1 MVDIAKEPPRQLA
14 PSVGKATL
22 DFVIRAGFVKFII
35 NKIDG

>member
-1 MVDIAKEPPRQLA
+1 
-14 PSVGKATL
+14 VGIATL